1 MENIF
6 LNTLRLIILFMAR
19 SFCTFC
25 PQDEMV
31 MECDIRPGS
40 DAELFTSRKLAC
52 VASVSSRGSS
62 RKLGQE
68 QKNKKPFFC
77 FRSNFRAITRLE
89 TLATQASRKFA

>member
-40 DAELFTSRKLAC
+40 DAELFTSRKYAL
-52 VASVSSRGSS
+52 
-62 RKLGQE
+62 
-68 QKNKKPFFC
+68 N
-77 FRSNFRAITRLE
+77 
-89 TLATQASRKFA
+89 